1 MREGLAIVVYSFS
14 SFFMRPSGSRPF
26 HANLARKNEAIV
38 VHGNAAS
45 RQKSRRKRKHVSPMA
60 ALLDALLDE
69 SVDDEASLLS
79 CVFSCCGPASLL
91 ALARCSERLR
101 QAVAAPLHQ
110 AERVSAAMV
119 CDHIGA
125 TLEQLAAGSTV
136 TWHAG
141 LPRAQCRHLGAWLQP
156 GAPLEGVA
164 KLRLQKGNN
173 KVVRINLARLRSGAS
188 QWDLTDQGV
197 DDELMTVLAMPI
209 AVNASLNT
217 LWCARFLTKPS

>member
-1 MREGLAIVVYSFS
+1 MLCTPS
-14 SFFMRPSGSRPF
+14 SFRCDLRAVVLFMRTSP
-26 HANLARKNEAIV
+26 AKIKAIV

-45 RQKSRRKRKHVSPMA
+45 RQKSRTTRIRIYRTSPMA

-69 SVDDEASLLS
+69 SVDDGASLLS
-79 CVFSCCGPASLL
+79 CVFPCCGLASLL

-101 QAVAAPLHQ
+101 RAVAAPLQQ
-110 AERVSAAMV
+110 AERVSAAML

-136 TWHAG
+136 TWRAG

-164 KLRLQKGNN
+164 TLQLQKANN
-173 KVVRINLARLRSGAS
+173 EVAEIDLAPLRSGARR
-188 QWDLTDQGV
+188 WNLYGRGV
-197 DDELMTVLAMPI
+197 NDELMTVLAMPI
-209 AVNASLNT
+209 EVNASVTELM
-217 LWCARFLTKPS
+217 CARFLTKPS

>member
-1 MREGLAIVVYSFS
+1 
-14 SFFMRPSGSRPF
+14 
-26 HANLARKNEAIV
+26 
-38 VHGNAAS
+38 
-45 RQKSRRKRKHVSPMA
+45 MA

-69 SVDDEASLLS
+69 SVDDGASLLS
-79 CVFSCCGPASLL
+79 CVFPCCGPASLL

-110 AERVSAAMV
+110 AERVSAALV

-164 KLRLQKGNN
+164 TLQLQKANN
-173 KVVRINLARLRSGAS
+173 EVAEIDLAPLRSGARR
-188 QWDLTDQGV
+188 WNLNNRGV
-197 DDELMTVLAMPI
+197 NDELMTVLAMPI
-209 AVNASLNT
+209 EVNASVTYLLLAGNNIGDAGAAAIANAIAVNASLT
-217 LWCARFLTKPS
+217 KLWCGSLFDETLLTIP